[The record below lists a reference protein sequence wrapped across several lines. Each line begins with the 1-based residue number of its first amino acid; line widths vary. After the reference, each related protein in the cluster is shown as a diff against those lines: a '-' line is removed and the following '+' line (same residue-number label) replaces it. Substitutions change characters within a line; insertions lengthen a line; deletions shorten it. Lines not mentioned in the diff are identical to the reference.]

1 MHINTIQKMSFF
13 GALFTLVVIGVG
25 AWVRLTDAGL
35 GCPDWPG
42 CYGLLSTPDSPDE
55 LSYAKNLYPDANID
69 VSKAFGEMLHRYVAG
84 ILGLYV
90 FLISYLSIKYVKH
103 VSNALPVILVILI
116 IVQSIMGMLT
126 VTELVKPTIVTTHLL
141 LGMLTATLL
150 CLNGLQLNEG
160 YEVKLYDKP
169 LVIFIILCIISL
181 LVQIILGGWT
191 STNYASLACTDF
203 PRCLNQWWPSNMDFN
218 KGFTILNLPD
228 INYEGGVLEYN
239 AKVAIHF
246 SHRLSAVFLSVLYIG
261 LFSYIFFFQN
271 NKYIKK
277 IGMACLLIFLIQ
289 IFLGIANV
297 VYSLPI
303 SIAVLHTANA
313 ALLLASMVVLLFY
326 STYNIQ
332 KDKI

>member
-55 LSYAKNLYPDANID
+55 LAYAKNLYPDANID

-116 IVQSIMGMLT
+116 ITQSIMGMLT
-126 VTELVKPTIVTTHLL
+126 VTELVKPTIVTTHLV

-169 LVIFIILCIISL
+169 LVIFIILCIFSL

-203 PRCLNQWWPSNMDFN
+203 PRC
-218 KGFTILNLPD
+218 
-228 INYEGGVLEYN
+228 
-239 AKVAIHF
+239 
-246 SHRLSAVFLSVLYIG
+246 
-261 LFSYIFFFQN
+261 
-271 NKYIKK
+271 
-277 IGMACLLIFLIQ
+277 
-289 IFLGIANV
+289 
-297 VYSLPI
+297 
-303 SIAVLHTANA
+303 
-313 ALLLASMVVLLFY
+313 
-326 STYNIQ
+326 
-332 KDKI
+332 